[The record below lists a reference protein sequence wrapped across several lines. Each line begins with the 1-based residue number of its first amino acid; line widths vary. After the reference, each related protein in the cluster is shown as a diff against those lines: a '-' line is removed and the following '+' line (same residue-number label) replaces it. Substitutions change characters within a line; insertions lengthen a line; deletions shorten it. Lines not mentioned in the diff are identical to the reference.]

1 MHPMMPLLA
10 VALVIWAGI
19 FAFTVAL
26 ERRLRTLEN
35 KTK

>member
-26 ERRLRTLEN
+26 ERRVRVLEQKN
-35 KTK
+35 K

>member
-10 VALVIWAGI
+10 VALVIWAGL

-26 ERRLRTLEN
+26 ERRLQNLEK

>member
-26 ERRLRTLEN
+26 ERRVRNLEQ

>member
-19 FAFTVAL
+19 FAFTVSLELRVRAL
-26 ERRLRTLEN
+26 EQKR
-35 KTK
+35 K